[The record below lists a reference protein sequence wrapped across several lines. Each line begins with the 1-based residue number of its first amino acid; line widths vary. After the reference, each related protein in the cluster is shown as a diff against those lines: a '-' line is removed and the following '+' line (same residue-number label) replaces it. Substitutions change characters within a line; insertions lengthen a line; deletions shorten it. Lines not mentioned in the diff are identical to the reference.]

1 MQDEIEQL
9 EEFHQKLNLELTKM
23 PKTSL
28 IKKSGDL
35 IR

>member
-9 EEFHQKLNLELTKM
+9 EEFHSKLNNELTKM

-28 IKKSGDL
+28 IKKSNDL